1 MDDDELSFVAGDLI
15 TVGAWDSPDEQV
27 IISGSTFLD
36 MIYFLNRTI

>member
-27 IISGSTFLD
+27 LLVVQLF
-36 MIYFLNRTI
+36 